1 MCEMELANGTVIH
14 VIERRTPDGGV
25 VGVFRD
31 ITTAERALAR
41 AKGDAEAANL
51 AKSQFLSAMSHEI
64 RTPLNGV
71 LGMNSLLART
81 ALDDVQRSYVRTI
94 RSSGKALLTLIDDI
108 LDLSKIE
115 AGKLDL
121 AQADFEPRR
130 LLDEV
135 HASLAIRAQEK
146 QLALKVHCAADVPA
160 VLLGDESRLRQV
172 LFNLIGNAVKFTER
186 GAVQVRLGLGT
197 LDDGTPSLAIDV
209 CDSGI
214 GIAPDVLPTLFQRF
228 TQADSGI
235 ARRYGGSG
243 LGLAISRE
251 LVQLMGGAIE
261 VHTEV
266 GRGSTFSLRVPLRLG
281 SVARVVR
288 ESSQFDAGADFTAS
302 LRILVAEDN
311 EVNQLVIRAVL
322 EQMGH
327 HCEVVADGA
336 QAIERV
342 ARSPYDLVLMDI
354 QMPHVDGLQATRRI
368 RALPGDR
375 GRVPIVAL
383 TANAMAEE
391 RATYLEAGMNDH
403 VSKPVDTKSLAQT
416 IARVFAEAA

>member
-1 MCEMELANGTVIH
+1 VH

-31 ITTAERALAR
+31 VTSAERELSR
-41 AKGDAEAANL
+41 AKAQAEAANR
-51 AKSQFLSAMSHEI
+51 AKSQFLAAMSHEI

-197 LDDGTPSLAIDV
+197 LDDGTPALAIDV